1 MVGRIIAVLL
11 ATLLVIAIVY
21 GWISL
26 IAFLLCAGFST
37 MGLTFPIA
45 GMRLI
50 VLAITLLI
58 GVSVPKSK

>member
-1 MVGRIIAVLL
+1 MVGKIIAVLL

-26 IAFLLCAGFST
+26 IAFLLCAGFSA
-37 MGLTFPIA
+37 MGLTLPMG

-50 VLAITLLI
+50 VLAITLLTGI
-58 GVSVPKSK
+58 SVPKSK

>member
-1 MVGRIIAVLL
+1 MVGKIIAVLL

-26 IAFLLCAGFST
+26 IAFLLCAGFSA
-37 MGLTFPIA
+37 MGLTLPMG

-50 VLAITLLI
+50 VLAITLLTSI
-58 GVSVPKSK
+58 SVPKSK